1 MIIRRFLRYFFAP
14 LFFLALLWLGYFKL
28 YGNFHQVNSQLYRS
42 AQLYSFNLP
51 YYIDE
56 YHFNSIIN
64 LRGASDESWYK
75 DEIAISKEH
84 NITHYDFGFG
94 DRTKQSVE
102 TMNKLVKLMKEAK
115 KPLLIHCKAGADRT
129 SLASAL
135 YLYSTHDK
143 ENPQE
148 AISIIYGH
156 FPWLGSKT
164 KAMDESFLLYQKNR
178 RP

>member
-1 MIIRRFLRYFFAP
+1 MILRKILRYFFAP
-14 LFFLALLWLGYFKL
+14 LLFLALLWLGYFKF
-28 YGNFHQVNSQLYRS
+28 YGNFHQVNPQLYRS

-51 YYIDE
+51 YYIDK
-56 YHFNSIIN
+56 YHFKSIVN
-64 LRGASDESWYK
+64 LRGSSDESWYN
-75 DEIAISKEH
+75 DEIAISKEY

-102 TMNKLVKLMKEAK
+102 TMNKLVQLMKEAK

-129 SLASAL
+129 ALASAL

-143 ENPQE
+143 QNPQD
-148 AISIIYGH
+148 AISIVYGH

-164 KAMDESFLLYQKNR
+164 KAMDESFLLYQQNR

>member
-1 MIIRRFLRYFFAP
+1 MIIKRLLRYFFAP
-14 LFFLALLWLGYFKL
+14 LLLLALLWLGYFKF
-28 YGNFHQVNSQLYRS
+28 YGNFHQVNPELYRS

-51 YYIDE
+51 YYIE
-56 YHFNSIIN
+56 KYHFKSIIN
-64 LRGASDESWYK
+64 LRGSSTKSWYK

-84 NITHYDFGFG
+84 NITHYDFGFS
-94 DRTKQSVE
+94 DRKEQSIVN
-102 TMNKLVKLMKEAK
+102 MDKLIQLMQDVK

-135 YLYSTHDK
+135 YLYSHNQK
-143 ENPQE
+143 NPQD

-164 KAMDESFLLYQKNR
+164 KAMDDSFLLYEQNR